1 MVYEVGKN
9 NTTSKA
15 WDSGLRVV
23 APALI
28 VDKDVELITKA
39 IQDDVGNDEFSVL
52 FKGMWTDKGFKI
64 TKEYYIP
71 DQEVTGMSV
80 DYEENIGTKRAQDGY
95 NVVVH
100 SHPFSRCRTTTQS
113 GADEEHVSSHFPCS
127 LITNDDGEI
136 SNAQLNL
143 DTPNDEV
150 KVGVEIDVD
159 EIKYFN
165 TAVEMEIVG
174 LDKIKKKY
182 NKYSHH
188 GSSNLI
194 QGGNQYPHV
203 GAGCGMHDDIEEAYA
218 EDDGFYGDGEN
229 PWWEKKH
236 EKETKEE
243 KEEIAEILGRTD
255 DDEKDYLD

>member
-1 MVYEVGKN
+1 MVYEVGGN

-23 APALI
+23 EPKLI
-28 VDKDVELITKA
+28 VDKDVELIAKA

-52 FKGMWTDKGFKI
+52 FKGMWTDKGFKV

-80 DYEENIGTKRAQDGY
+80 DYEENIGIKRAQDGF

-100 SHPFSRCRTTTQS
+100 SHPFSRCRTTTKS

-159 EIKYFN
+159 EIKYYN

-182 NKYSHH
+182 NRYAHQ
-188 GSSNLI
+188 SSNLV
-194 QGGNQYPHV
+194 QGWNQYPHV
-203 GAGCGMHDDIEEAYA
+203 GCGGMHDDIEEAYA
-218 EDDGFYGDGEN
+218 EDDGFYGDGEH
-229 PWWEKKH
+229 WWEKKKD
-236 EKETKEE
+236 EETDEE
-243 KEEIAEILGRTD
+243 KKEIAEILGRTD
-255 DDEKDYLD
+255 DKETDYLDS